1 MDRIAIA
8 CIGLL
13 SFLCIALLVNLL
25 LIRRNIRIIAGEL
38 KRNRE
43 KEYDHQLQIELN
55 DRDLNELSAELN
67 RNLDYQKELKRREE
81 EARRQLERS
90 VSDIAHDM
98 RTPLTVIKGNLQM
111 LAEEELS
118 TEGKQYLEVS
128 SRKAEAL
135 KGMVDEFFELS
146 VLESDD
152 QPVSLK
158 KLDIV
163 SFLAGFVIDHES
175 MIREKELTPEIDFPE
190 KSVFVNANEEL
201 CSRVFSNL
209 LGNICKYAKGAFRIS
224 VSADDALVTVSNK
237 VAASDEIDPEHIFE
251 RTYRADKARREGS
264 AGLGLYIAKLL
275 MEKQKGSITAE
286 IRDGEIFFELRWS

>member
-13 SFLCIALLVNLL
+13 SLLCIALLVNLL
-25 LIRRNIRIIAGEL
+25 LIRRNIRLIAEEL

-118 TEGKQYLEVS
+118 TEGKQD
-128 SRKAEAL
+128 R
-135 KGMVDEFFELS
+135 
-146 VLESDD
+146 
-152 QPVSLK
+152 
-158 KLDIV
+158 
-163 SFLAGFVIDHES
+163 
-175 MIREKELTPEIDFPE
+175 
-190 KSVFVNANEEL
+190 KSVV
-201 CSRVFSNL
+201 
-209 LGNICKYAKGAFRIS
+209 
-224 VSADDALVTVSNK
+224 
-237 VAASDEIDPEHIFE
+237 
-251 RTYRADKARREGS
+251 
-264 AGLGLYIAKLL
+264 
-275 MEKQKGSITAE
+275 
-286 IRDGEIFFELRWS
+286 